1 LLSGNILLL
10 IGRQSAVDLMEGG
23 DVADQAASVRLM
35 QMT

>member
-1 LLSGNILLL
+1 LLFGNILLL

-23 DVADQAASVRLM
+23 EVADRAPSVRLM